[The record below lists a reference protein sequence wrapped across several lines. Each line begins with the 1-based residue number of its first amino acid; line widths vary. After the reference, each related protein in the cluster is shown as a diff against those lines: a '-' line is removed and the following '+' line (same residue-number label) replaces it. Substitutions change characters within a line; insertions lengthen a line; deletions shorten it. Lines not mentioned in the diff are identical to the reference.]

1 MRVPGRQ
8 ADAGLAAP
16 PVEFNLVLQLNFNDT
31 SFALMTGVN
40 GFIGYRFNPNFR
52 VQGEAS
58 YQYLSQMKSFAV
70 PTSPVRQPIGLSS
83 GSSDIF
89 SVGGRLVFE
98 FNPVPPLRKPL

>member
-1 MRVPGRQ
+1 
-8 ADAGLAAP
+8 
-16 PVEFNLVLQLNFNDT
+16 
-31 SFALMTGVN
+31 
-40 GFIGYRFNPNFR
+40 
-52 VQGEAS
+52 
-58 YQYLSQMKSFAV
+58 MKSFAV